1 MHREDWLYNVS
12 RLLPNCSKISTVA
25 RVDRILVRS
34 EHLSAEIVLSGH
46 DFLLFRG
53 VVVVVV
59 VVDLVIVVIL
69 VLFDSKAIHA
79 LLKLVHLP
87 LHSGYLVLLLHLRVH
102 ESHNS
107 SGLAFLSRDWKASE
121 EAVAIGHVAVKHEP
135 VLVSVNDWLDVVLGK
150 DEMVWRNRREN
161 EDHPVYVSTF
171 LLFNEIGSIADAR
184 VARLAVGRQTAHNL
198 NKNLAENFLA
208 RDAGDLF
215 LRSGLARMKTPVD
228 LVLDSEKPLF
238 GAEGVFQGWNIVLI
252 PFQSLPQP
260 FLVRHVGLGFLQG
273 D

>member
-53 VVVVVV
+53 VVVVV

-121 EAVAIGHVAVKHEP
+121 EAVAIGHVAVKHES
-135 VLVSVNDWLDVVLGK
+135 VMVSVNDWLDVVLGK